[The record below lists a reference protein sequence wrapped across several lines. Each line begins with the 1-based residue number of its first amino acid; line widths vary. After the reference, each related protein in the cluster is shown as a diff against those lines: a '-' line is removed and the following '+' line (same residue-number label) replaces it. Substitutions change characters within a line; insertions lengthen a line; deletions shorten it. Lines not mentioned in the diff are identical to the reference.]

1 MEPSTGRDC
10 REAVGQNRT
19 VRAGSR
25 RGMGM
30 QYVAAGKCSGAARRG
45 AYPLGRPRAI
55 AAVGVAGQGFGGV
68 ELVVCVVVVCIFLS
82 FPELQARGRGAGTH
96 ASTSQPPLTMQL
108 QVAPGASS
116 RQRAD
121 EELR

>member
-1 MEPSTGRDC
+1 MQQKGACTAQQAN
-10 REAVGQNRT
+10 AV
-19 VRAGSR
+19 
-25 RGMGM
+25 
-30 QYVAAGKCSGAARRG
+30 ARRG
-45 AYPLGRPRAI
+45 AYPLGCPRAI
-55 AAVGVAGQGFGGV
+55 AAVGVAGQSFRGV

-82 FPELQARGRGAGTH
+82 FPKLQARGRWVGTH

-108 QVAPGASS
+108 QVALGASS